1 MTVRARYRSS
11 VVGAFV
17 LFSILALAGFLYSPW
32 HVHSR
37 LAASPCPFTA
47 FEHSAYAGESHGP
60 LVLAPAPDA
69 FPLEAAW
76 EPSRPGA
83 VAPKRRVVRGPPA

>member
-1 MTVRARYRSS
+1 MTVRARYRFS
-11 VVGAFV
+11 VVAALV

-47 FEHSAYAGESHGP
+47 FEHNAYAGESGGP
-60 LVLAPAPDA
+60 LVLPPAPDA
-69 FPLEAAW
+69 FPLDAAA
-76 EPSRPGA
+76 EPLRPGA
-83 VAPKRRVVRGPPA
+83 VAPERRAVRGPPA